1 MHYQVEGSLFIVASA
16 IGSATLAIFIKVAF
30 AAGAN
35 IVTIIS
41 VRFLLAAL
49 FLLIVLRR
57 RNIALVL
64 PLKRTIQLC
73 LMGLVGYGGMSILF
87 ANSLH
92 YLPASL
98 TAMLLYTYPAL
109 VALLSFMVGDEP
121 FNGGKLLALV
131 VCLAGLFMVLGIS
144 SANAPLIGVFSILGA
159 AAIYSVYIVLGSRLL
174 KSVDPFLATMYI
186 CASTGVAALIYGM
199 ADNSLLLTL
208 PTKGWLAILGISV
221 FPTIIGISC
230 FFLGL
235 ELIGATNAAIICTVE
250 PFVTVLLSTFL
261 LGETIT
267 YPQIAGGALII
278 IGVVILQLPMLKQS

>member
-16 IGSATLAIFIKVAF
+16 IGSATLAIFIKLAF

-49 FLLIVLRR
+49 FLLVVLRR
-57 RNIALVL
+57 RNIALGL
-64 PLKRTIQLC
+64 PLKLTLQLC

-109 VALLSFMVGDEP
+109 VALLSFMAGDEP

-131 VCLAGLFMVLGIS
+131 VCLAGLFMVLGVS
-144 SANAPLIGVFSILGA
+144 SANAPLIGVLSILGA
-159 AAIYSVYIVLGSRLL
+159 AAIYSVYIVIGSRLL
-174 KSVDPFLATMYI
+174 KSVNPFLATMYI

-199 ADNSLLLTL
+199 ADNSLLLSL
-208 PTKGWLAILGISV
+208 PIKGWLAILGISV

-278 IGVVILQLPMLKQS
+278 IGVVILQLPMLGKH

>member
-41 VRFLLAAL
+41 ARFLLAAL
-49 FLLIVLRR
+49 FLLVVLRR
-57 RNIALVL
+57 RNISLGL
-64 PLKRTIQLC
+64 PLKRTLQLC

-144 SANAPLIGVFSILGA
+144 SANAPLIGVLSILGA
-159 AAIYSVYIVLGSRLL
+159 AVIYSVYIVVGSRLL

-208 PTKGWLAILGISV
+208 PTKGWMAILGISV

-250 PFVTVLLSTFL
+250 PFVTVILSTFL

-278 IGVVILQLPMLKQS
+278 LGVVILQLPMLGKH